1 MKITGLTNKV
11 VFITGASR
19 GIGAAIANRFAA
31 EGANVIFTYARSIHR
46 AKEQEEKL
54 KALGVNAKAIQVDNA
69 DAVAL
74 QTAISDTINQFGPI
88 DILVNNAGICPSGDF
103 SDITLTDFDEIMD
116 INVKA
121 VFAASHAVVKNMA
134 EGGRIISIGSNL
146 ADIAVS
152 GDTILYSMSKSALQG
167 FTKGL
172 ARALGPKK
180 ITVNLVQPGPIDTDM
195 NPADAPLADFLRS
208 RMALPAYGTGD
219 DIAGLVAFLASDE
232 GKYITGSTLT
242 IDGGMNA

>member
-1 MKITGLTNKV
+1 MSELKNKV
-11 VFITGASR
+11 VFVTGASR

-31 EGANVIFTYARSIHR
+31 AGANVIFTYAKSSQLAR
-46 AKEQEEKL
+46 EQENKL
-54 KALGVNAKAIQVDNA
+54 KALGVKSLAIQVDSA
-69 DAVAL
+69 DAEVL
-74 QTAISDTINQFGPI
+74 QTAIENTIKQFGPI

-103 SDITLTDFDEIMD
+103 SNITLKDFDELMN

-121 VFAASHAVVKNMA
+121 VFAASQTVLKTMT

-146 ADIAVS
+146 ADFAVT

-172 ARALGPKK
+172 ARAAGSKK
-180 ITVNLVQPGPIDTDM
+180 ITVNLVQPGPVDTDM
-195 NPADAPLADFLRS
+195 NPADAPLADLLRS
-208 RMALPAYGTGD
+208 RMALPEYGTGD
-219 DIAGLVAFLASDE
+219 DIAGLVAFLASNE

>member
-1 MKITGLTNKV
+1 MTGLKNKV
-11 VFITGASR
+11 AFITGGSR
-19 GIGAAIANRFAA
+19 GIGAAIGNRFAA
-31 EGANVIFTYARSIHR
+31 EGTNVVFTYAKSINK
-46 AKEQEEKL
+46 AKAQEEKL
-54 KALGVNAKAIQVDNA
+54 KAYGVKSLAIQVDSA
-69 DAVAL
+69 DASAL
-74 QTAISDTINQFGPI
+74 QNAILSTIKEFGSI
-88 DILVNNAGICPSGDF
+88 DILINNAGICPSGDF
-103 SDITLTDFDEIMD
+103 GAITLKDFDQIMD

-121 VFAASHAVVKNMA
+121 VFAASHAVVKSMA

-146 ADIAVS
+146 GDIAVT

-180 ITVNLVQPGPIDTDM
+180 ITVNLVQPGPIDTEM
-195 NPADAPLADFLRS
+195 NPADAPHADFLRS
-208 RMALPAYGTGD
+208 RMALPEYGTGD
-219 DIAGLVAFLASDE
+219 DIAGLVVFLASND

>member
-1 MKITGLTNKV
+1 MTMTGLTNKV
-11 VFITGASR
+11 VMITGASR

-31 EGANVIFTYARSIHR
+31 EGANVIFTYANSIQL

-54 KALGVNAKAIQVDNA
+54 KTFGIQAIGIQVDSA

-74 QTAISDTINQFGPI
+74 QSAISNTIDQFGPI

-103 SDITLTDFDEIMD
+103 ADLTLKNFDEIMD

-146 ADIAVS
+146 ADIAVT
-152 GDTILYSMSKSALQG
+152 GDTILYSMSKAALQG

-172 ARALGPKK
+172 ARALGPRK
-180 ITVNLVQPGPIDTDM
+180 ITVNLVQPGPVDTDM
-195 NPADAPLADFLRS
+195 NPSDAPLADFLRS
-208 RMALPAYGTGD
+208 RMALPEYGTGD
-219 DIAGLVAFLASDE
+219 DIAGLVAFLASNE

>member
-1 MKITGLTNKV
+1 MQRLKNKV

-19 GIGAAIANRFAA
+19 GIGAAIAKRFAS
-31 EGANVIFTYARSIHR
+31 EGANVIFTYARSSQL
-46 AKEQEEKL
+46 AKEQENILTKYGV
-54 KALGVNAKAIQVDNA
+54 KALAIQVDSA
-69 DAVAL
+69 DAHAL
-74 QTAISDTINQFGPI
+74 QTAIMNAVVQFGQI
-88 DILVNNAGICPSGDF
+88 DILVNNAGICPSGNFGDL
-103 SDITLTDFDEIMD
+103 TLPDFDQIMD

-121 VFAASHAVVKNMA
+121 VFAASHAVIRSMP

-146 ADIAVS
+146 ADFAVS

-208 RMALPAYGTGD
+208 RMALPEYGTGD
-219 DIAGLVAFLASDE
+219 DIAGLVTFLASSE
-232 GKYITGSTLT
+232 GKYITGATLT

>member
-1 MKITGLTNKV
+1 MKGLTNKV
-11 VFITGASR
+11 VFITGGSR
-19 GIGAAIANRFAA
+19 GIGAAIGTRFAS
-31 EGANVIFTYARSIHR
+31 EGTNVVFTYTKSINQ
-46 AKEQEEKL
+46 AKEQEERL
-54 KALGVNAKAIQVDNA
+54 KALGVKSLAIRVDSA
-69 DAVAL
+69 DAIAL
-74 QTAISDTINQFGPI
+74 QGAILSTVEHFGSI

-103 SDITLTDFDEIMD
+103 GEITLEDFDQIMD

-121 VFAASHAVVKNMA
+121 VFAASHAVVKSMT

-146 ADIAVS
+146 GDIAVT

-208 RMALPAYGTGD
+208 RMALPEYGTGD
-219 DIAGLVAFLASDE
+219 DIAGLVVFLASSD

>member
-1 MKITGLTNKV
+1 MTGLTNKV

-31 EGANVIFTYARSIHR
+31 EGSNVIFTYAKSIHR
-46 AKEQEEKL
+46 AKEQEETL
-54 KALGVNAKAIQVDNA
+54 KAFGVKALAMQVDSS

-74 QTAISDTINQFGPI
+74 QTAISNTIDQFGPI
-88 DILVNNAGICPSGDF
+88 DILVNNAGICPSGNF
-103 SDITLTDFDEIMD
+103 SDITMSDFDEIMD

-121 VFAASHAVVKNMA
+121 VFAASHAVVKNMT

-146 ADIAVS
+146 ADFAVT

-172 ARALGPKK
+172 ARSLGPKK
-180 ITVNLVQPGPIDTDM
+180 ITVNLVQPGPINTDM

-208 RMALPAYGTGD
+208 RMALPAYGDAD
-219 DIAGLVAFLASDE
+219 DIAGLVAFLASSE
-232 GKYITGSTLT
+232 GQYITGSTLT

>member
-1 MKITGLTNKV
+1 MTGLTNKV

-31 EGANVIFTYARSIHR
+31 EGAHIIFTYAKSINR
-46 AKEQEEKL
+46 AKEQEDKL
-54 KALGVNAKAIQVDNA
+54 KTFGIQALGIQVDSA
-69 DAVAL
+69 DSLAL
-74 QTAISDTINQFGPI
+74 QTAISNTIDQFGPI

-103 SDITLTDFDEIMD
+103 AAISLSDFDEIMD

-121 VFAASHAVVKNMA
+121 VFSASQAVVNNMP

-146 ADIAVS
+146 ADFAVS

-195 NPADAPLADFLRS
+195 NPADEPLADFLRS
-208 RMALPAYGTGD
+208 RMALPEYGTGD
-219 DIAGLVAFLASDE
+219 DIAGLVAFLASTE

>member
-1 MKITGLTNKV
+1 MTGIKNKV

-31 EGANVIFTYARSIHR
+31 DGANVIFTYAKSIHR
-46 AKEQEEKL
+46 AKEQEGKL
-54 KALGVNAKAIQVDNA
+54 KAFGVKARAIQVDSA
-69 DAVAL
+69 DALAL
-74 QTAISDTINQFGPI
+74 QTAISNTIDEFGPI
-88 DILVNNAGICPSGDF
+88 DTLVNNAGICPSGDF
-103 SDITLTDFDEIMD
+103 ADITLREFDEIMD

-121 VFAASHAVVKNMA
+121 VFAASHAVAKNMA

-146 ADIAVS
+146 ADFAVS

-172 ARALGPKK
+172 ARALGPRK

-208 RMALPAYGTGD
+208 RMALPDYGNAD
-219 DIAGLVAFLASDE
+219 DIAGLVAFLASSE

>member
-1 MKITGLTNKV
+1 MTGLTNKV
-11 VFITGASR
+11 AFITGGSR

-31 EGANVIFTYARSIHR
+31 EGTNVVFTYARSITQ

-54 KALGVNAKAIQVDNA
+54 KAFGVKSLAIQVDSA
-69 DAVAL
+69 DALAL
-74 QTAISDTINQFGPI
+74 QNAISSTIKEFGSI

-103 SDITLTDFDEIMD
+103 GAITLEDFDQIMD

-121 VFAASHAVVKNMA
+121 VFAASHAVVKSMA

-146 ADIAVS
+146 GDIAVT

-172 ARALGPKK
+172 ARALGPKN

-208 RMALPAYGTGD
+208 RMALPEYGTGD
-219 DIAGLVAFLASDE
+219 DIAGLVVFLASSD

>member
-1 MKITGLTNKV
+1 
-11 VFITGASR
+11 
-19 GIGAAIANRFAA
+19 
-31 EGANVIFTYARSIHR
+31 
-46 AKEQEEKL
+46 
-54 KALGVNAKAIQVDNA
+54 
-69 DAVAL
+69 
-74 QTAISDTINQFGPI
+74 
-88 DILVNNAGICPSGDF
+88 
-103 SDITLTDFDEIMD
+103 
-116 INVKA
+116 
-121 VFAASHAVVKNMA
+121 A

-208 RMALPAYGTGD
+208 RMALPEYGTGD

>member
-1 MKITGLTNKV
+1 MTDLKNKV

-19 GIGAAIANRFAA
+19 GIGAAIAERFAA
-31 EGANVIFTYARSIHR
+31 DGAHVIFTYARSLDR
-46 AKEQEEKL
+46 AREQENKL
-54 KALGVNAKAIQVDNA
+54 KALGVNALAIQVDNA
-69 DAVAL
+69 DAAAL
-74 QTAISDTINQFGPI
+74 QSAITNTIDQFGPI

-103 SDITLTDFDEIMD
+103 ADVTLADFDEIMD
-116 INVKA
+116 VNVKA
-121 VFAASHAVVKNMA
+121 VFAASHAVAKHMSA
-134 EGGRIISIGSNL
+134 GGRIISIGSNL

-180 ITVNLVQPGPIDTDM
+180 ITVNLVQPGPTDTDM

-208 RMALPAYGTGD
+208 RMALPEYGTGD
-219 DIAGLVAFLASDE
+219 DIAGLVLFLASDA
-232 GKYITGSTLT
+232 GKYISGSVLT

>member
-1 MKITGLTNKV
+1 MTGLTNKV
-11 VFITGASR
+11 AFITGGSR

-31 EGANVIFTYARSIHR
+31 EGTHVVFTYARSISQ

-54 KALGVNAKAIQVDNA
+54 KAFGVKSLAIQVDSA
-69 DAVAL
+69 DALAL
-74 QTAISDTINQFGPI
+74 QNAISSTIKEFGSI

-103 SDITLTDFDEIMD
+103 GDITLEDFDQIMD

-121 VFAASHAVVKNMA
+121 VFAASHAVVKSMA

-146 ADIAVS
+146 GDIAVT

-208 RMALPAYGTGD
+208 RMALPEYGTGD
-219 DIAGLVAFLASDE
+219 DIAGLVVFLASND

-242 IDGGMNA
+242 LDGGMNA

>member
-1 MKITGLTNKV
+1 MTGLTNKV
-11 VFITGASR
+11 AFITGGSR

-31 EGANVIFTYARSIHR
+31 EGTNVVFTYARSINQ

-54 KALGVNAKAIQVDNA
+54 KAFGVKSLAIQVDSA
-69 DAVAL
+69 DALAL
-74 QTAISDTINQFGPI
+74 QNAISSTIKEFGSI

-103 SDITLTDFDEIMD
+103 GAITLEDFDQIMD

-121 VFAASHAVVKNMA
+121 VFAASHAVVKSMA

-146 ADIAVS
+146 GDIAVT

-172 ARALGPKK
+172 ARALGPKN

-208 RMALPAYGTGD
+208 RMALPEYGTGD
-219 DIAGLVAFLASDE
+219 DIAGLVVFLASSD

>member
-1 MKITGLTNKV
+1 MLGLTNKV

-31 EGANVIFTYARSIHR
+31 EGANVIFSYARSTEQ
-46 AKEQEEKL
+46 AKTQEDRL
-54 KALGVNAKAIQVDNA
+54 KALGVKALAIQVDSANA
-69 DAVAL
+69 ESL
-74 QTAISDTINQFGPI
+74 QTAILNTIEEFGPI

-103 SDITLTDFDEIMD
+103 GDITLSDFDEIMN

-121 VFAASHAVVKNMA
+121 VFAASHAVVKNMP

-146 ADIAVS
+146 ADFALS

-208 RMALPAYGTGD
+208 RMALPEYGNAD
-219 DIAGLVAFLASDE
+219 DIAGLVTFLASTE

>member
-1 MKITGLTNKV
+1 MSRFTNKV

-19 GIGAAIANRFAA
+19 GIGAAIANKFAA
-31 EGANVIFTYARSIHR
+31 EGANVIFTYAKSIQR

-54 KALGVNAKAIQVDNA
+54 KAFGVKSLAVQVDSA

-74 QTAISDTINQFGPI
+74 RNAVSNTIDQFGPI

-103 SDITLTDFDEIMD
+103 ADVTLADFDEIID

-121 VFAASHAVVKNMA
+121 VFAASHAVIKNMA
-134 EGGRIISIGSNL
+134 SGGRIISIGSNL

-152 GDTILYSMSKSALQG
+152 GDTILYSMSKAALQG

-172 ARALGPKK
+172 ARAMGPKK

-208 RMALPAYGTGD
+208 RMALPEYGTGD
-219 DIAGLVAFLASDE
+219 DIAGLVTFLASSD
-232 GKYITGSTLT
+232 GKYITGATLT

>member
-1 MKITGLTNKV
+1 MRELKNKV

-19 GIGAAIANRFAA
+19 GIGAAIASRLAA
-31 EGANVIFTYARSIHR
+31 EGAHVIFTYANSTKL

-54 KALGVNAKAIQVDNA
+54 KTFGVKSLAIQVDSA
-69 DAVAL
+69 DAESL
-74 QTAISDTINQFGPI
+74 QIAISQTIEQFGAI
-88 DILVNNAGICPSGDF
+88 DILINNAGICPSGDF
-103 SDITLTDFDEIMD
+103 QDVTLEDFDKIMQ

-121 VFAASHAVVKNMA
+121 VFAASHAVIKKMP

-146 ADIAVS
+146 ADFAVS

-180 ITVNLVQPGPIDTDM
+180 ITVNLVQPGPINTDM

-208 RMALPAYGTGD
+208 RMALPEYGSAD
-219 DIAGLVAFLASDE
+219 DIAGLVSFLASSE

>member
-1 MKITGLTNKV
+1 MTGLTNKV
-11 VFITGASR
+11 AFITGGSR

-31 EGANVIFTYARSIHR
+31 EGTNVVFTYARSTNQ

-54 KALGVNAKAIQVDNA
+54 IAFGVKSLAIQVDSA
-69 DAVAL
+69 DSTAL
-74 QTAISDTINQFGPI
+74 QNAILSTIKEFGSI

-103 SDITLTDFDEIMD
+103 GDITLEDFDQIMD

-121 VFAASHAVVKNMA
+121 VFAASHAVVKSMA
-134 EGGRIISIGSNL
+134 GGGRIISIGSNL
-146 ADIAVS
+146 GDIAVT

-172 ARALGPKK
+172 ARALGPKR

-208 RMALPAYGTGD
+208 RMALPEYGTGD
-219 DIAGLVAFLASDE
+219 DIAGLVVFLASSD